1 MISIPI
7 ITWENSVCTL
17 DYFTIDANFCPYRN
31 RLKKSCQS
39 ICSGMIFLCF
49 VCFEWSFARIGI
61 HFRKLP
67 VKQIFKPQ
75 FHIRLRTAVW
85 INVPILVLSPYPSNC
100 ASTMAMAVLLSVPT
114 R

>member
-1 MISIPI
+1 MGKIPYVHLI
-7 ITWENSVCTL
+7 ILPLMPDNVYTGT
-17 DYFTIDANFCPYRN
+17 A
-31 RLKKSCQS
+31 LKKTCQS
-39 ICSGMIFLCF
+39 ICSGMFFLCF